1 MLKNKVLIWG
11 AGNNMDN
18 KLEIIWDYIV
28 ETGIATEDELRL
40 ITSINGTNE
49 DSLNSVLYSRTGYR
63 SLEQLTEMGV

>member
-1 MLKNKVLIWG
+1 
-11 AGNNMDN
+11 MDDR
-18 KLEIIWDYIV
+18 LREIWDYIV

-40 ITSINGTNE
+40 VTSINGTNE

>member
-1 MLKNKVLIWG
+1 MDDRLI
-11 AGNNMDN
+11 
-18 KLEIIWDYIV
+18 EIWDYIV

-63 SLEQLTEMGV
+63 SLEQLIEMGA